1 MENLKIKWIYRL
13 CLLLLIGLVC
23 IVFYYLNPVYLPI
36 ITGICKAIIPFVI
49 AFVISY
55 LLHPVIQFIHKKGM
69 KRAYAILLIYI
80 LFFGGIALGI
90 YLLLPVLRE
99 QWNEILKSFPRIMA
113 LYDLFINKINVNTS
127 RMPQFLHQRI
137 DLMINGAEKWA
148 ISTVDKSG
156 KMAKHLIN
164 NFLFIVLIPVIVFY
178 FLKDYKFLS
187 RLLLKLIPRK
197 WRNET
202 VELTHQLDLT
212 FGKYIRGQ
220 VLVCFL
226 LFIFATI
233 FFWIFRMKFALVLG
247 LFIGITDLIPY
258 FGPIIGAIPALFLA
272 LSISYSMVIRV
283 AIIIIVLQII
293 ESNVLSPFII
303 GKSIHIHPI
312 IIMFTLL
319 VGGEIG
325 GILGLLI
332 SVPSLV
338 IGISLIRYLKHRKG
352 HMTS

>member
-23 IVFYYLNPVYLPI
+23 IVFYYLKPVYLPI
-36 ITGICKAIIPFVI
+36 INGICKAIIPFVI

-55 LLHPVIQFIHKKGM
+55 LLHPLIQFIHKKGM
-69 KRAYAILLIYI
+69 KRGYAILLIYF

-127 RMPQFLHQRI
+127 RMPHFLHQRI

-156 KMAKHLIN
+156 EMAKHLIN

-187 RLLLKLIPRK
+187 RLLLKLVPRK

-272 LSISYSMVIRV
+272 LSISYSMVVRV

-303 GKSIHIHPI
+303 GKSVHIHPI

-332 SVPSLV
+332 SVPTLV
-338 IGISLIRYLKHRKG
+338 IGISFIRYLKQRKG
-352 HMTS
+352 HMPS